1 MTPQRAAEIQVVLE
15 GVPLPARKRELV
27 AYARTEDDRAA
38 RELEAIEDREYATL
52 DEVGEELLQ
61 VQPPAGSRAEP
72 LPAAESGSP
81 PGGRDYT
88 EPHPDP
94 GAVRADAPP
103 GNPPQKTLEKQTTV
117 QAEQKARQDAGR

>member
-15 GVPLPARKRELV
+15 GAPLPARKRELV
-27 AYARTEDDRAA
+27 AYARTEDDGAA

-52 DEVGEELLQ
+52 DEVGEELLR

-72 LPAAESGSP
+72 LPTPESGSA

-88 EPHPDP
+88 EPHPEP
-94 GAVRADAPP
+94 GGVRADAPP

-117 QAEQKARQDAGR
+117 QAEQKAKQDAGR